1 MAGLILA
8 SASPRRVDL
17 LAQIGI
23 VPNAVIPTNIDETPL
38 KNEPPAK
45 LAHRLARE
53 KAMALTGYDGHFIL
67 AADTVVAVGRRIL
80 PKAESEADATY
91 CLDLLSG
98 RSHAV
103 YGGIALRLPDG
114 TLRSRIITTKVLFK
128 RLSSAEKSSYISSK
142 EWEGKAGGYAVQ
154 GLAAAYIRGIN
165 GVYSNIV
172 GLSLFDIA
180 LMLESSGFVANNA
193 KD

>member
-1 MAGLILA
+1 MPQLILS
-8 SASPRRVDL
+8 SASPRRIDL

-23 VPNAVIPTNIDETPL
+23 VPDAVIPTNIDETPL
-38 KNEPPAK
+38 KNEQPAK
-45 LAHRLARE
+45 LAHRLARA
-53 KAMALTGYDGHFIL
+53 KALALTGYDDAYVL
-67 AADTVVAVGRRIL
+67 AADTVVAVGHRIL
-80 PKAESEADATY
+80 PKAESEVDAAY

-114 TLRSRIITTKVLFK
+114 TLRSRIITTKVSFK
-128 RLSSAEKSSYISSK
+128 RLSSAEKSIYIASK

-154 GLAAAYIRGIN
+154 GLAASYIRGIN

-180 LMLESSGFVANNA
+180 LILSQCP
-193 KD
+193 